1 VIQTEHNQ
9 DISQSI
15 NYLLNKSIR
24 YSAFG
29 DPISAL
35 AILISPLINQSLS
48 DHNLIFEHFPKIS
61 SKNIRNKRDLSIILM
76 FSVNLNRRMIFI

>member
-24 YSAFG
+24 YSAYG
-29 DPISAL
+29 DPISSL
-35 AILISPLINQSLS
+35 AILISPLLNQSLS
-48 DHNLIFEHFPKIS
+48 DHKLIFEHFSKIS
-61 SKNIRNKRDLSIILM
+61 SENIGNK
-76 FSVNLNRRMIFI
+76 